1 MPEYARRVDP
11 IEIGLCLFF
20 FVLLPAVELF
30 AWRSGRLWHDSPAQ
44 DAGEL

>member
-1 MPEYARRVDP
+1 VDP

-30 AWRSGRLWHDSPAQ
+30 AWRTGRLWHETVVQ
-44 DAGEL
+44 DTSEL